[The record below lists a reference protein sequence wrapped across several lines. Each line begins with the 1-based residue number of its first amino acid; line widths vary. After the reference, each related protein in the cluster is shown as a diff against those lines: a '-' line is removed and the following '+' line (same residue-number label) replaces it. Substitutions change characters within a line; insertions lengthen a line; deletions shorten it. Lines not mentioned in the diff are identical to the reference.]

1 MADDIDRA
9 NDYAERDLALRI
21 GEVTN
26 RPRLPGL
33 PECLEC
39 GESISKTRQDLGAR
53 LCIDCQSD
61 LEARNRR

>member
-9 NDYAERDLALRI
+9 TEHAERDLALRI
-21 GEVTN
+21 GDVVN

-39 GESISKTRQDLGAR
+39 GESISRVRQDLGAR

-61 LEARNRR
+61 LELRNRR